1 MAPIPYGLLDRIR
14 SGANPATED
23 ERRQWI
29 GQLRTMRP
37 VPYSLIRDVSER
49 PLAP

>member
-14 SGANPATED
+14 SGESPATED

-29 GQLRTMRP
+29 GQLRAMRP
-37 VPYSLIRDVSER
+37 VPYGLITDVQGR
-49 PLAP
+49 PLA